1 MCGYFKEDQRV
12 SLSRLVF
19 FNCFFDQK
27 ISRDPTK
34 RHTTLLVTNKEEH
47 AKKNFFFFFFF
58 RARVVFVG
66 ALERESRQSARS
78 FVRSFV
84 HARGGL
90 SKITRRFSPSL
101 LKFCHVRSTFF
112 FSLFL
117 LLMKS
122 SISLYYYHAHNLNRQ

>member
-47 AKKNFFFFFFF
+47 TKKNFFFFFFS
-58 RARVVFVG
+58 RACCFCGSTRKREQT
-66 ALERESRQSARS
+66 ERSLVRS
-78 FVRSFV
+78 FVRSRAWGALKNHEEVFALFV
-84 HARGGL
+84 EILPRAFHLFLFSL
-90 SKITRRFSPSL
+90 SSTDEIIHISL
-101 LKFCHVRSTFF
+101 LLSR
-112 FSLFL
+112 
-117 LLMKS
+117 
-122 SISLYYYHAHNLNRQ
+122 A